1 MGTGF
6 KHGSGGGAPLNFKVV
21 GGTTAH
27 SNAKENTIWINTST
41 AITIYVFSETQPT
54 NPVAGMVW
62 IITGTLSSVAFSA
75 TKKNPVMVY
84 PLSAK
89 QYIGG
94 AWVDKTA
101 KSWQN
106 GAWVDWI
113 TILMEGS
120 YLNPKYGSWR
130 SVEQGGVG
138 GSVAYTDE
146 GIELTANAFSG
157 GKGGGAFVGPK
168 DAIDFS
174 TINTITAKCTGSGT
188 AVITVTDNASSWWQ
202 NVVARSDEGLSNN
215 EVEVVLDVTELSGNH
230 YLYVGNDNLTSSK
243 VTTIYKKIEF
253 K

>member
-1 MGTGF
+1 MIFNMTG
-6 KHGSGGGAPLNFKVV
+6 SGGAPLNFKVV
-21 GGTTAH
+21 PNPQPDT
-27 SNAKENTIWINTST
+27 AKENTIWVDTDRINN
-41 AITIYVFSETQPT
+41 YY
-54 NPVAGMVW
+54 
-62 IITGTLSSVAFSA
+62 FSA
-75 TKKNPVMVY
+75 TQPENMVNYDVWFHVGTSSPVEFNALKKNGIQVY
-84 PLSAK
+84 PISAK

-94 AWVDKTA
+94 ALVDKTA
-101 KSWQN
+101 ESYHG

-202 NVVARSDEGLSNN
+202 SVVARLDEGLSNN
-215 EVEVVLDVTELSGNH
+215 EVEVVLDVSELTGNH

-243 VTTIYKKIEF
+243 VTTIYKKIGF